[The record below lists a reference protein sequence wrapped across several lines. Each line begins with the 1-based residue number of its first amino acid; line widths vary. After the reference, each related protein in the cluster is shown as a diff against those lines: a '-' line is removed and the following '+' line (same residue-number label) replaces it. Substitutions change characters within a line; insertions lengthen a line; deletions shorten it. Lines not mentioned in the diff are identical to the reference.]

1 MIRSIRSI
9 RHGRLLAAVG
19 LAVAAIVALGSGQV
33 SAAKPPPTTVDLRI
47 IGMNDLHG
55 NLQPPAGSSGRV
67 ILPGG
72 GTVDAGGVAFMAT
85 HVRQLRQ
92 QVANS
97 VVVAQ
102 GDLIGASPLASALFH
117 DEPTIDVLNS
127 VGLSVSAAGNHEF
140 DEGYDELLRMQRGGC
155 HPVDG
160 CQFHETY
167 EGSEFPYL
175 AANVTFKSN
184 GLPALPPVWL
194 SFVQGIPV
202 GYIGMPLEGTPE
214 IVSAEGIKNL
224 NFGGEVAAAN
234 KYADLL
240 DQFGVKTIIMM
251 MHQGDQ
257 VLFGNPPDACGI
269 VPGVGRQ
276 IAEQVSPKI
285 DAVLAAHTHQQFNCM
300 VNDPAGQPRPYI
312 QGLSFGRILSVI
324 DLKIDQKT
332 KDVVRAQTTATN
344 HIVTRDVA
352 EDPDVKALV
361 DEAVTKSAPIAN
373 RPIGTIT
380 ATIVRA
386 AVASGESPL
395 GNLIADAQLE
405 QTQVAGAQ
413 IALMNPGGVRADL
426 TYASSPIGEG
436 DGVVTYGE
444 AFTVQPFGNVMTT
457 MTLTGAQIK
466 AVLEQQWQPTVT
478 RILQP
483 SASLHYSWSQ
493 SAPTGSK
500 VSGITINGTPIDPA
514 ASYRVSVN
522 NFLADG
528 GDGFTELRNGT
539 NRTGG
544 LVDID
549 AFVAYMQGHPNVA
562 PPATDRITVLP

>member
-1 MIRSIRSI
+1 
-9 RHGRLLAAVG
+9 V
-19 LAVAAIVALGSGQV
+19 V
-33 SAAKPPPTTVDLRI
+33 
-47 IGMNDLHG
+47 
-55 NLQPPAGSSGRV
+55 
-67 ILPGG
+67 LPGG
-72 GTVDAGGVAFMAT
+72 GTVDAGGVVYMAT
-85 HVRQLRQ
+85 HLRQLRE
-92 QVANS
+92 QVTNS

-117 DEPTIDVLNS
+117 DEPTIEVLNE

-140 DEGYDELLRMQRGGC
+140 DEGYDELLRVQRGGC
-155 HPVDG
+155 HPV
-160 CQFHETY
+160 HSSY
-167 EGSEFPYL
+167 EGSDFPYL
-175 AANVTFKSN
+175 AANVTFKNS
-184 GLPALPPVWL
+184 GLPALLPVWL
-194 SFVQGIPV
+194 SFVRGIPV
-202 GYIGMPLEGTPE
+202 GYIGMPLKGTPE
-214 IVSAEGIKNL
+214 IVSAAGIKNL
-224 NFGGEVAAAN
+224 DFGDEVAAAN
-234 KYADLL
+234 RYANLL
-240 DQFGVKTIIMM
+240 DSFGVKTIVMM

-257 VLFGNPPDACGI
+257 VITGNPPDACGI
-269 VPGVGRQ
+269 IPGVGRQ

-285 DAVLAAHTHQQFNCM
+285 DVVLAAHTHQQFNCT

-324 DLKIDQKT
+324 DVKIDT
-332 KDVVRAQTTATN
+332 KSRDVVRSRTTATN
-344 HIVTRDVA
+344 HVVTRDVA
-352 EDPDVKALV
+352 ADPAVKALV

-380 ATIVRA
+380 ANILRA
-386 AVASGESPL
+386 AVPSGESSL

-413 IALMNPGGVRADL
+413 LALMNPGGVRADL
-426 TYASSPIGEG
+426 TYASSPAGEG

-466 AVLEQQWQPTVT
+466 TVLEQQWQPTVT
-478 RILQP
+478 RILHP
-483 SASLHYSWSQ
+483 SASLTYSWSQ
-493 SAPTGSK
+493 SAPVGSK
-500 VSGITINGTPIDPA
+500 ISDIRLSGTPIDPA

-539 NRTGG
+539 NRIGG

-549 AFVAYMQGHPNVA
+549 AFAAYLQGHPNTA
-562 PPATDRITVLP
+562 PPPTNQRITMLP

>member
-1 MIRSIRSI
+1 MIRSI
-9 RHGRLLAAVG
+9 RHGRLFAAVG
-19 LAVAAIVALGSGQV
+19 LAVAAIVAMGSGQV
-33 SAAKPPPTTVDLRI
+33 SAAKPPGTVDLRI

-67 ILPGG
+67 VLPGG

-85 HVRQLRQ
+85 HVKQLQQ

-117 DEPTIDVLNS
+117 DEPTIDILND
-127 VGLSVSAAGNHEF
+127 VGLSLSAAGNHEF
-140 DEGYDELLRMQRGGC
+140 DEGYNELLRIQRGGC

-160 CQFHETY
+160 CQFHTTY
-167 EGSEFPYL
+167 EGADFPYL
-175 AANVTFKSN
+175 AANVTFKNS
-184 GLPALPPVWL
+184 GLPAFLPVWL

-224 NFGGEVAAAN
+224 AFGDEVEAAN
-234 KYADLL
+234 RYADLL
-240 DQFGVKTIIMM
+240 DSFGVKTIVMM

-257 VLFGNPPDACGI
+257 VITGNPPDACGI
-269 VPGVGRQ
+269 IPGVGRQ

-285 DAVLAAHTHQQFNCM
+285 DVVLAAHTHQQFNCM
-300 VNDPAGQPRPYI
+300 VTDPAGQLRPYV

-324 DLKIDQKT
+324 DLKIDKRS
-332 KDVVRAQTTATN
+332 KDVVRSQTTATN
-344 HIVTRDVA
+344 HVVTRDVP

-380 ATIVRA
+380 ADILRA
-386 AVASGESPL
+386 AVASGESSL

-413 IALMNPGGVRADL
+413 LALMNPGGVRADL
-426 TYASSPIGEG
+426 TYASSPVGEG

-457 MTLTGAQIK
+457 LTLTGAQIK
-466 AVLEQQWQPTVT
+466 TVLEQQWQPTVT
-478 RILQP
+478 RILHP
-483 SASLHYSWSQ
+483 SASLTYSWSD
-493 SAPTGSK
+493 SAPVGSK
-500 VSGITINGTPIDPA
+500 ISDLRLNGTPVDPA

-528 GDGFTELRNGT
+528 GDGFAELRNGT

-549 AFVAYMQGHPNVA
+549 AFAAYLQGHPNIA
-562 PPATDRITVLP
+562 PPATNQRITVLP

>member
-1 MIRSIRSI
+1 MIRSL

-19 LAVAAIVALGSGQV
+19 LSVAAIVAMGAGQA
-33 SAAKPPPTTVDLRI
+33 STAKPANTVSLRLI
-47 IGMNDLHG
+47 AMNDLHG
-55 NLQPPAGSSGRV
+55 NLEPPAGSSGRV
-67 ILPGG
+67 VLPGG
-72 GTVDAGGVAFMAT
+72 ATVDAGGAAFLAT
-85 HVRQLRQ
+85 HVRQLRDE
-92 QVANS
+92 VTNS

-117 DEPTIDVLNS
+117 DEPTIDILNQL
-127 VGLSVSAAGNHEF
+127 GLFASASGNHEF
-140 DEGYDELLRMQRGGC
+140 DEGYNELLRMQHGGC

-160 CQFHETY
+160 CQFHDTY
-167 EGSEFPYL
+167 DGADFRYL
-175 AANVTFKSN
+175 GANVTFK
-184 GLPALPPVWL
+184 GTQVPALPPFWL
-194 SFVQGIPV
+194 TMVQGVPV
-202 GYIGMPLEGTPE
+202 GFIGMPLQGTPE

-224 NFGGEVAAAN
+224 DFGDEVAAAN
-234 KYADLL
+234 RYADLL
-240 DQFGVKTIIMM
+240 DRFGVKTIVMM

-257 VLFGNPPDACGI
+257 VVFGNPPDACGI
-269 VPGVGRQ
+269 LPGVGRQ

-285 DAVLAAHTHQQFNCM
+285 DVVLAAHTHQQFNCM
-300 VNDPAGQPRPYI
+300 VTDPAGQPRPYI
-312 QGLSFGRILSVI
+312 QGLSFGRILSVV
-324 DLKIDQKT
+324 DLKIDRGT
-332 KDVVRAQTTATN
+332 RDVVRSETTATN
-344 HIVTRDVA
+344 HVVTRTVPADVA
-352 EDPDVKALV
+352 VQALV
-361 DEAVTKSAPIAN
+361 TEAVTKSAPIAN
-373 RPIGTIT
+373 RQIGTIT
-380 ATIVRA
+380 ANIVRA

-426 TYASSPIGEG
+426 TFPSSPVGEG

-457 MTLTGAQIK
+457 LTLTGAQIK

-483 SASLHYSWSQ
+483 SASLTYSWSQ
-493 SAPTGSK
+493 SAPVGSK
-500 VSGITINGTPIDPA
+500 VSDIRISGTPLDPA

-528 GDGFTELRNGT
+528 GDGFAQLRNGT

-549 AFVAYMQGHPNVA
+549 AFAAYLQGHPNTA
-562 PPATDRITVLP
+562 PPATNRITMLP

>member
-1 MIRSIRSI
+1 MIRSL

-19 LAVAAIVALGSGQV
+19 LSVAAIVAMGAGQA
-33 SAAKPPPTTVDLRI
+33 STAKPANTVSLRLI
-47 IGMNDLHG
+47 AMNDLHG
-55 NLQPPAGSSGRV
+55 NLEPPAGSSGRV
-67 ILPGG
+67 VLPGG
-72 GTVDAGGVAFMAT
+72 ATVDAGGAAFLAT
-85 HVRQLRQ
+85 HVRQLRDE
-92 QVANS
+92 VTNS

-117 DEPTIDVLNS
+117 DEPTIDVLNDL
-127 VGLSVSAAGNHEF
+127 GLFASASGNHEF
-140 DEGYDELLRMQRGGC
+140 DEGYNELLRMQRGGC

-160 CQFHETY
+160 CQFHDTY
-167 EGSEFPYL
+167 DGADFRYL
-175 AANVTFKSN
+175 GANVTFK
-184 GLPALPPVWL
+184 GTQVPALPPFWL
-194 SFVQGIPV
+194 TMVQGVPV
-202 GYIGMPLEGTPE
+202 GFIGMPLQGTPE

-224 NFGGEVAAAN
+224 DFGDEVAAAN
-234 KYADLL
+234 RYADLL
-240 DQFGVKTIIMM
+240 DRFGVKTIVMM

-257 VLFGNPPDACGI
+257 VVFGNPPDACGI
-269 VPGVGRQ
+269 LPGVGRQ

-285 DAVLAAHTHQQFNCM
+285 DVVLAAHTHQQFNCM
-300 VNDPAGQPRPYI
+300 VTDPAGQPRPYI
-312 QGLSFGRILSVI
+312 QGLSFGRILSVV
-324 DLKIDQKT
+324 DLKIDRGT
-332 KDVVRAQTTATN
+332 RDVVRSETTATN
-344 HIVTRDVA
+344 HVVTRTVPADVA
-352 EDPDVKALV
+352 VQALV
-361 DEAVTKSAPIAN
+361 TEAVTKSAPIAN
-373 RPIGTIT
+373 RQIGTIT
-380 ATIVRA
+380 ANIVRA

-426 TYASSPIGEG
+426 TFPSSPVGEG

-457 MTLTGAQIK
+457 LTLTGAQIK

-483 SASLHYSWSQ
+483 SASLTYSWSQ
-493 SAPTGSK
+493 SAPVGSK
-500 VSGITINGTPIDPA
+500 VSDIRISGTPLDPA

-528 GDGFTELRNGT
+528 GDGFAQLRNGT
-539 NRTGG
+539 DRTGG

-549 AFVAYMQGHPNVA
+549 AFAAYLQGHPNTA
-562 PPATDRITVLP
+562 PPATNRITMLP